1 MAKCTV
7 CGKGASTGHKVSHS
21 NIKTKR
27 QWKPNIQKVRA
38 VVRGATKKI
47 DICARCLRS
56 GKIQRA
62 I

>member
-7 CGKGASTGHKVSHS
+7 CGKGTSTGHKVSHS

-27 QWKPNIQKVRA
+27 QWKPNIQKVKA
-38 VVRGATKKI
+38 VVRGTAKKI
-47 DICARCLRS
+47 DICTRCLRS